1 MRSLLGLLL
10 LCAVPAEDVPS
21 CDSTADLR
29 EGPPSCGDAS
39 GSCKKSRSLAEEAGQ
54 ETGFSMM
61 QHRALDRRHRTKKP
75 WESLKFTAVA
85 YHKSGV
91 FLMQELQ
98 RMIFDK
104 LNASDEVYGL
114 WQQPCFN
121 EIVYNEEWCR
131 HQTAPVRTLV
141 DIYGPDMERNER
153 EDAKPNG
160 MRVAGSVRD
169 PLAMIA
175 SAYCYHHRGE
185 ELGYTTLWPPGLIMT
200 MGPEDGVKF
209 AAERMLTTVRNM
221 TAIFANPAE
230 DTIRLSFENFSASSE
245 SFDLEVARLVDFWLR
260 DLIDD
265 KERELILEN
274 CKQADL
280 HRNRDVLSQH
290 HDVATH
296 SNDKECEAKAM
307 EATKK
312 LPPDL
317 LQQYRTFQAQLGYP
331 TDS

>member
-1 MRSLLGLLL
+1 
-10 LCAVPAEDVPS
+10 
-21 CDSTADLR
+21 
-29 EGPPSCGDAS
+29 
-39 GSCKKSRSLAEEAGQ
+39 
-54 ETGFSMM
+54 MM
-61 QHRALDRRHRTKKP
+61 QHRALDRRHKAKKP

-121 EIVYNEEWCR
+121 EIIYNENWCR

-141 DIYGPDMERNER
+141 DIYGPDMEQNER

-200 MGPEDGVKF
+200 MGPEEGVKF
-209 AAERMLTTVRNM
+209 AAEKMLTTVSNM

-230 DTIRLSFENFSASSE
+230 DTIRLSFENFSASSD
-245 SFDLEVARLVDFWLR
+245 SFDREVARLVDFWLR
-260 DLIDD
+260 DFINAT
-265 KERELILEN
+265 ERDTILEN

-290 HDVATH
+290 QDVATH
-296 SNDKECEAKAM
+296 SNDKECEAIAM

-331 TDS
+331 VDS